1 MTGTAPG
8 PVGAAPPGEGVR
20 ELIEVMDRLRSPGGC
35 PWDRQQTHA
44 SLAPYAVEEVY
55 ELLDA
60 IDQLRPDD
68 DGHPDVAAER
78 DRRAHLREELGD
90 VLLQVVFH
98 ARVATEHPRD
108 PFDIDDVAR
117 GIAAKLRHRHPHVFG
132 DVVAQTAE
140 AVSANWERL
149 KAAEKPERTGPLDGI
164 PAGLPELARADK
176 MLGRLERAGRTDLVE
191 RVVAPPD
198 DRADD
203 EGTRAGDEGTRADD
217 PGAVR
222 RHGARLL
229 AQVAAAR
236 ADGVDAATALRAV
249 LAELEAAATP

>member
-1 MTGTAPG
+1 MN
-8 PVGAAPPGEGVR
+8 
-20 ELIEVMDRLRSPGGC
+20 RLRSPGGC

-60 IDQLRPDD
+60 IDHLGEHDADTRPDA
-68 DGHPDVAAER
+68 VADER
-78 DRRAHLREELGD
+78 RRRAHLREELGD

-108 PFDIDDVAR
+108 PFDLDDVAR
-117 GIAAKLRHRHPHVFG
+117 GISAKLRHRHPHVFG
-132 DVVAQTAE
+132 DVVATTPE
-140 AVSANWERL
+140 AVSANWEQL

-164 PAGLPELARADK
+164 PPGLPELTRADK
-176 MLGRLERAGRTDLVE
+176 MLGRLDRAGRTDVVD
-191 RVVAPPD
+191 RVLA
-198 DRADD
+198 AA
-203 EGTRAGDEGTRADD
+203 GGNGDE
-217 PGAVR
+217 VR

-236 ADGVDAATALRAV
+236 ADGVDAATALRIV
-249 LAELEAAATP
+249 LGDLEATAST

>member
-8 PVGAAPPGEGVR
+8 YAGSSRPGAGVL
-20 ELIEVMDRLRSPGGC
+20 ELVEVMDRLRSPGGC

-60 IDQLRPDD
+60 IDHLGGDDAGAEPDL
-68 DGHPDVAAER
+68 ASER
-78 DRRAHLREELGD
+78 VRRAHLREELGD

-108 PFDIDDVAR
+108 PFGIDDVAR

-132 DVVAQTAE
+132 DVVAETPE

-149 KAAEKPERTGPLDGI
+149 KAAEKPERTGTLDGI

-176 MLGRLERAGRTDLVE
+176 MLGRLERAGRSDLVDG
-191 RVVAPPD
+191 VVAAATDRAGGDPD
-198 DRADD
+198 D
-203 EGTRAGDEGTRADD
+203 
-217 PGAVR
+217 VR

-236 ADGVDAATALRAV
+236 ADGVDAATALRAA
-249 LAELEAAATP
+249 LADLEAAATP